1 MIRINLLGV
10 ERQQKKARAAAF
22 DVGRQLTLAC
32 SLVLVV
38 TAAGIGWWYWTLSQ
52 ESAQI
57 DADIA
62 SAQQEVARL
71 TSVLS
76 EVQQAE
82 QRRQQ
87 VQQRVSLIEQLQRGQ
102 NTPVQLLDHVSRS
115 LPDMLWLTQMNQ
127 VNSEVTIEGRST
139 TLISVS
145 DFVGNLGNNPLL
157 QKPIEIVSSQVE
169 ASSAGAPGSS
179 GADVIRFT
187 VKARITPPPP
197 SKPAPGGAR

>member
-10 ERQQKKARAAAF
+10 ERQQKKTRAAAF

-38 TAAGIGWWYWTLSQ
+38 TAGGLGWWYWTLSQ

-71 TSVLS
+71 TSVLA

-87 VQQRVSLIEQLQRGQ
+87 VNQRVSLIEQLQRGQ

-169 ASSAGAPGSS
+169 ASTGGTPGAPVP
-179 GADVIRFT
+179 DVIRFT
-187 VKARITPPPP
+187 VKAKITPPPP
-197 SKPAPGGAR
+197 TPGAGGAR